1 MTHTDQITNQ
11 MLPLALCA
19 AWLRRGQRPGLRG
32 DGPLWGRTVQQA
44 GGVLVEEAGLLEEA
58 ADLAEVVACH
68 MESVWVG
75 EGEVAAEE
83 GCPMG

>member
-1 MTHTDQITNQ
+1 M
-11 MLPLALCA
+11 
-19 AWLRRGQRPGLRG
+19 
-32 DGPLWGRTVQQA
+32 
-44 GGVLVEEAGLLEEA
+44 EEAGLLEEA